1 MGLIEDCAQNHLEYL
16 EGRVGTIK
24 LQQMKAL
31 SDSSVEGRAKYYEIC
46 SELLHV
52 ERKISELRK
61 ALEEPYSFD
70 ARNPL
75 REALREERTRLL
87 ETLDGEV
94 DSEKKNEIQNRYVEI
109 TNAINSLSA

>member
-1 MGLIEDCAQNHLEYL
+1 MGLIEECAQNRLEYL
-16 EGRVGTIK
+16 EDRVGTLK

-31 SDSSVEGRAKYYEIC
+31 SDSSVEGRARYYEI
-46 SELLHV
+46 SADLSHI

-87 ETLDGEV
+87 EKLDNEN
-94 DSEKKNEIQNRYVEI
+94 DPEKKNEIQNRYIEI
-109 TNAINSLSA
+109 SNAINTISA